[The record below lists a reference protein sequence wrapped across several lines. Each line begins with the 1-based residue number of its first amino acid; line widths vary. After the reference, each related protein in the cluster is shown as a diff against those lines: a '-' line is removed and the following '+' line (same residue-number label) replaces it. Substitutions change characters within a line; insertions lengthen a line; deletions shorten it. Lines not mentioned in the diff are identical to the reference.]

1 MDICTLLGLKN
12 KKKSFEIMENQ
23 EGECKIKTKI
33 PTYEIRQV
41 SQWAQAFLVF
51 VGIFTEKFPLEA
63 PALMTYGDMVQK
75 LGKQAGD
82 EAADY
87 YDKNFREWRASNPS
101 SFPWDNLN
109 SEIHSEALAFSL
121 GKSRVGPASAFGG
134 NRKFNS
140 SSPQFFRGSSSPK
153 YPCLSLNNRG
163 LCTRE
168 RCPYTRACHKCRGTH
183 TKKQC
188 NSGKAQ
194 TTSKSGDYQ
203 TQNAGK
209 TTNSH

>member
-153 YPCLSLNNRG
+153 YPCHSLNNRG
-163 LCTRE
+163 FCTRE